1 MTFKVLR
8 KNNKYLLASLFLF
21 AILGCDKKEKDF
33 TLYVNTFIG
42 TDGTAHTFP
51 GPCLPFGLV
60 QPGPDNKDNGW
71 DYTSGYQYND
81 KHIMGFSQ
89 TRANDTGISEF
100 GDILLMPFIGE
111 NKDNY
116 TQEYFK
122 ESEKATV
129 GEYKVMLKNG
139 VSVALTATER
149 VAYHQY
155 IYPIPEAKLLL
166 DFQHGLKFMT
176 DSLVLESEI
185 IIEDNKTIS
194 GYCHTKNWVDRKY
207 FFTINFD
214 LPIIGSEEL
223 VKQNL
228 KDQAPRY
235 VLKFEL
241 PDKLLKVKIALS
253 TVSVSGAKNN
263 MQTELPEWDFKATVN
278 SAKQKWNGYLNR
290 IEIEAEDKQ
299 KEIFYSCLYRLLIQP
314 VNIADVDGKYRGADD
329 SIYNAENKEYYST
342 LSLWDTYRAAYPLY
356 TLLVPEKVDGMMRS
370 MLAHA
375 KAVGILPIWTAW
387 GQENYC
393 MIGNHAIPI
402 LTDAILKGFKGF
414 DANEALQ
421 QMIKTTSLNHTNSD
435 WLLLNTYGYY
445 PYDSLSN
452 ESVSKTLEHGMDD
465 YAIALLA
472 EKLGNTNVSTLYK
485 ERANYY
491 QNLFDDST
499 HFFRG
504 KDSKGHWR
512 SPFDPLKTTSPI
524 NNPGDYTE
532 ANAWQYLW
540 TPAQY
545 DVAGLIQLMGGK
557 EKFAQK
563 LDDFFTTNS
572 AKGNKFLGQEAMIG
586 QYAHGNEPSHHVA
599 YLYAYTSNPE
609 KGYTLVK
616 KIAEQFYCNTPNGM
630 IGNDDC
636 GQMSAWYIFA
646 SMGLYPVN
654 PANASFVLNKP
665 LVKSMQIQVPNK
677 PVISISNIGSN
688 STEIVYLNNQ
698 VFKEKTIGYQQLVA
712 GGKLEFGR

>member
-8 KNNKYLLASLFLF
+8 KNNKCLLASLFLF
-21 AILGCDKKEKDF
+21 AIFGCDKKEKDF
-33 TLYVNTFIG
+33 THYVNTFIG

-89 TRANDTGISEF
+89 TRANGTGINEF

-111 NKDNY
+111 NKNNY
-116 TQEYFK
+116 AQEYFK
-122 ESEKATV
+122 ESEKASV

-223 VKQNL
+223 VKQNP

-465 YAIALLA
+465 YAIAFLA
-472 EKLGNTNVSTLYK
+472 EKMGNTNVSTLYK
-485 ERANYY
+485 ERANYC

-499 HFFRG
+499 QFFRG
-504 KDSKGHWR
+504 KDSKGNWR
-512 SPFDPLKTTSPI
+512 STFDPLKATSPI

-616 KIAEQFYCNTPNGM
+616 KIAEQFYSNTPNGM

-688 STEIVYLNNQ
+688 STEIVYLNN
-698 VFKEKTIGYQQLVA
+698 
-712 GGKLEFGR
+712 